1 MQELG
6 LVSFEFLQRQPASTR
21 PPPGT
26 TCTISQV
33 TSRQNER
40 HERHFGVK
48 ISPVTP
54 TPHITSTHKTAGQA
68 PFAAGSRIATHST
81 WWVIGNTSTSRG
93 NLIRDRRQ
101 AHTLSASGRSRGS
114 APRAGRVRTRN
125 GRPWWLWSPCARS
138 PSRPG
143 RARQDMFV
151 QAHRPGAVAGQRPG
165 PEPTVGR
172 LVGADPRCGPALIA
186 LLNDDE
192 PTVREWAAIALAN
205 LEIDGSC
212 SAPPSP
218 TQEWTVR
225 PKQMSAGKALFLR

>member
-1 MQELG
+1 M
-6 LVSFEFLQRQPASTR
+6 
-21 PPPGT
+21 
-26 TCTISQV
+26 
-33 TSRQNER
+33 
-40 HERHFGVK
+40 
-48 ISPVTP
+48 
-54 TPHITSTHKTAGQA
+54 
-68 PFAAGSRIATHST
+68 
-81 WWVIGNTSTSRG
+81 
-93 NLIRDRRQ
+93 
-101 AHTLSASGRSRGS
+101 
-114 APRAGRVRTRN
+114 
-125 GRPWWLWSPCARS
+125 
-138 PSRPG
+138 
-143 RARQDMFV
+143 

-218 TQEWTVR
+218 TQEWRVR